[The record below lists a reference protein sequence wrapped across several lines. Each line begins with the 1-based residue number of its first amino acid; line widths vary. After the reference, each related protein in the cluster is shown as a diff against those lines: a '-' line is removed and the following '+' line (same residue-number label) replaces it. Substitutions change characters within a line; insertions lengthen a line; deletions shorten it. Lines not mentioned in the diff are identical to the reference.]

1 MVKRYHGSFPSFS
14 YEFDSRYP
22 LHSSPFTF
30 LKAWLR
36 LNWHFVRKCKR
47 FHFGGHFGKH
57 EGNSPFVRQ
66 KTMAHPSALFDL
78 TGKVACIT
86 GASSGLG
93 RRAAITLAAAGAKVV
108 GVARRRDALDSLV
121 AEVGPNA
128 AAITADIADRAG
140 IAKLVADISAPF
152 GAPDIV
158 VHAAGVNTREA
169 ADDVTDAGWDQ
180 TLALNLSAPFFI
192 SQALVPAMKAKGWG
206 RIVNFASLQTTRAFP
221 GGIAYGA
228 TKAGIGQLTRAMAE
242 AWSADGIT
250 ANAIGPGFF
259 PTELTAA
266 VFDDPD
272 RAARNAAQTCLMR
285 NGTLADMDGPILFLC
300 SDASSYVTGQVL
312 MVDGGF
318 TAK

>member
-1 MVKRYHGSFPSFS
+1 
-14 YEFDSRYP
+14 
-22 LHSSPFTF
+22 
-30 LKAWLR
+30 
-36 LNWHFVRKCKR
+36 
-47 FHFGGHFGKH
+47 
-57 EGNSPFVRQ
+57 
-66 KTMAHPSALFDL
+66 MAHPSALFDL

-121 AEVGPNA
+121 AKVGPNA
-128 AAITADIADRAG
+128 AAVTADIADRAS

-152 GAPDIV
+152 GAPDIL

-169 ADDVTDAGWDQ
+169 ADYVTGAGWDQ

-192 SQALVPAMKAKGWG
+192 SQALVPAMKSKGWG